1 MEENRKNF
9 DKIDELLKSTSSDKR
24 IKFDIND
31 VESVKGPE
39 LEDAVEVVA
48 PNTVEVAPIEEAE
61 EIIEDPVEEVVEN
74 IPVEEPQG
82 ICIIDETSTTVIFEE
97 GPDMTV
103 DELVSPAKA
112 KKKKEK
118 GKIKFKPVQIVI
130 MAILALAT
138 LWCIFFTV
146 DHTLAAQGISPV
158 FSKKVSEYED
168 GSVSYKGL
176 GYKAQFRF
184 DRNGALTQKVCPFW
198 EEGPNDIAYPEQ

>member
-1 MEENRKNF
+1 MEENKKDLN
-9 DKIDELLKSTSSDKR
+9 KIDELLESTSNDKR

-31 VESVKGPE
+31 VEEVKGPE
-39 LEDAVEVVA
+39 LEDAVEAVA
-48 PNTVEVAPIEEAE
+48 PNTVEVTPIAEEAE
-61 EIIEDPVEEVVEN
+61 EIIEEPVED

-97 GPDMTV
+97 GPDMTI
-103 DELVSPAKA
+103 DELVSPAKV
-112 KKKKEK
+112 KKAK

-184 DRNGALTQKVCPFW
+184 DQNGALTQKVCPFW
-198 EEGPNDIAYPEQ
+198 EEGPNDIIHAEQ